1 MWGFTGILGKLIH
14 LDAYTIVWHRVLIA
28 VIGLLTVLLLLKKS
42 VFPVQKS
49 HFWKSAGVGVV
60 VALHWMTFYKSIEL
74 STASLGIFCL
84 STATLHVTWL
94 GPLISKQRFSWA
106 EFIMGLIVIFGI
118 YFVSFDFNSNDLK
131 ALQYGLLSALFAAL
145 FSVLNARLSKDIEPY
160 KMSLYELLSAFVF
173 LSFFLLFSGKM
184 SLEIFTMELSDF
196 LWLLFLGLLCTSFAF
211 LASIEVVKRL
221 GAFTFS
227 LSVNLEPVYTIIL
240 AIVILHEDELLN
252 GNFYFGSALIV
263 LVVLANALYKYRFNK
278 GQLSA
283 D

>member
-42 VFPVQKS
+42 VFTVQKS

-74 STASLGIFCL
+74 STASLGILCL

>member
-14 LDAYTIVWHRVLIA
+14 LDAYIIVWHRLLIA
-28 VIGLLTVLLLLKKS
+28 VLGLFTVLLLLKKS
-42 VFPVQKS
+42 VLPLHKS
-49 HFWKSAGVGVV
+49 HFWKSLGVGVV

-74 STASLGIFCL
+74 STASLGILCL

-94 GPLISKQRFSWA
+94 GPLITKQRFSWV
-106 EFIMGLIVIFGI
+106 EFLMGLIVIYGI
-118 YFVSFDFNSNDLK
+118 YFVSADFNSNDFI
-131 ALQYGLLSALFAAL
+131 ALQYGLFSAFFAAL

-160 KMSLYELLSAFVF
+160 KMSLYELFSAFVF
-173 LSFFLLFSGKM
+173 LSIFLIFSGKM
-184 SLEIFTMELSDF
+184 SLEIFKMTLSDF
-196 LWLLFLGLLCTSFAF
+196 FWLLFLGLLCTSFAF

-227 LSVNLEPVYTIIL
+227 LSVNLEPVYTIVL

-252 GNFYFGSALIV
+252 RNFYFGSILIV
-263 LVVLANALYKYRFNK
+263 LVVIANAFYKSRFNK
-278 GQLSA
+278 ENASV

>member
-74 STASLGIFCL
+74 STASLGILCL